1 MTSKIQTKI
10 QALLNQARD
19 QQGTPEG
26 DVFER
31 KAFELL
37 AKYGL
42 TEFDLEQDTDELH
55 TMLKKEFEVVGKYP
69 REKQRLL
76 ASIGHSLGCF
86 VIRVTGS
93 KKTML
98 AGTNRN
104 VDRTLMLYTMLVAQ
118 AESDASKLTAQA
130 GFTTQQVRVSFWIGF
145 ANRIRE
151 RLAEVE
157 HSVREEATSQGV
169 LVPVNEYREA
179 ERFFSSQHLG
189 QVQSSRSR
197 SQLHAGGY
205 QSGSESANRAD
216 LGRSRVQ
223 GRRELVGR

>member
-1 MTSKIQTKI
+1 QGAPPTTPRKDLTMTSKTQTKI
-10 QALLNQARD
+10 QARLNPARD

-118 AESDASKLTAQA
+118 AESAASQLTA
-130 GFTTQQVRVSFWIGF
+130 
-145 ANRIRE
+145 
-151 RLAEVE
+151 
-157 HSVREEATSQGV
+157 H
-169 LVPVNEYREA
+169 
-179 ERFFSSQHLG
+179 
-189 QVQSSRSR
+189 
-197 SQLHAGGY
+197 
-205 QSGSESANRAD
+205 
-216 LGRSRVQ
+216 
-223 GRRELVGR
+223 VGRTAHSR

>member
-1 MTSKIQTKI
+1 MTSKTQTKI
-10 QALLNQARD
+10 QSLLNQARD

-26 DVFER
+26 DMFEQ

-42 TEFDLEQDTDELH
+42 TEFDLGQDTDELH
-55 TMLKKEFEVVGKYP
+55 AMIKKDFEVVGKYP

-76 ASIGHSLGCF
+76 ASLGHSLGCF
-86 VIRVTGS
+86 VVRVTGS
-93 KKTML
+93 KKSML

-104 VDRTLMLYTMLVAQ
+104 VDRTLMLYSMLVVQ
-118 AESDASKLTAQA
+118 AESDALKHTAQG
-130 GFTTQQVRVSFWIGF
+130 GFTTQQVRVSFWTGF
-145 ANRIRE
+145 TKRIWE
-151 RLAEVE
+151 RLSEVE
-157 HSVREEATSQGV
+157 KTVRDEATSQGV

-179 ERFFSSQHLG
+179 ERFFAAQHAGRL
-189 QVQSSRSR
+189 QNTRSR

-223 GRRELVGR
+223 GRRELIGR